1 MLLRNVFL
9 KTLRDE
15 RRSLLWWAVGIAVL
29 AGYTLVFYPFMR
41 DNSDLTKLMQSLP
54 PALRSIYGQADFST
68 GSGYLGSALFNL
80 MVPLLFLVYGIT
92 QGASAI
98 AGEEDRRTLDL
109 LLANPVSR
117 SHVVL
122 AKFAALCAALV
133 GLGVVLWL
141 TLWLGGTL
149 VQLNVPV
156 GNLAAAT
163 LSGVLLGGAA
173 AALALAVGAATGN
186 RGISLG
192 IAATVALA
200 GYLVRTL
207 AASIP
212 ALADWQ
218 KLSPFYY
225 YNNHQPL
232 INGLSLGNAAV
243 FLVAAA
249 LCVAAAVA
257 LFTRRDL
264 AV

>member
-1 MLLRNVFL
+1 MLRNVFL

-15 RRSLLWWAVGIAVL
+15 RKALIAWAIGMAALAAYSIA
-29 AGYTLVFYPFMR
+29 FFPFMR

-80 MVPLLFLVYGIT
+80 AVPWLFLIYGIT
-92 QGASAI
+92 QGANAI

-117 SHVVL
+117 TSVLL
-122 AKFAALCAALV
+122 AKFAAICTALV
-133 GLGVVLWL
+133 GLGIVLWL
-141 TLWLGGTL
+141 TLWLGGNL

-156 GNLAAAT
+156 GNLAAAV
-163 LSGVLLGGAA
+163 LSGVLLGGAGS
-173 AALALAVGAATGN
+173 ALTLAVGAGTGN
-186 RGISLG
+186 RGVSVG
-192 IAATVALA
+192 VGAAVVFA
-200 GYLVRTL
+200 GYLWQTL
-207 AASIP
+207 TSAVSD
-212 ALADWQ
+212 LADWQ

-225 YNNHQPL
+225 YSHHQPL
-232 INGLSLGNAAV
+232 LNGLSLGNAAV
-243 FLVAAA
+243 FVVAAGV
-249 LCVAAAVA
+249 CVAVAVT

>member
-1 MLLRNVFL
+1 MLRNVFL

-15 RRSLLWWAVGIAVL
+15 RKALIAWAIGMAVL
-29 AGYTLVFYPFMR
+29 AGYTLVFFPFLR
-41 DNSDLTKLMQSLP
+41 DNTDLTKMMQSLP
-54 PALRSIYGQADFST
+54 PALRSVYGQADFST
-68 GSGYLGSALFNL
+68 GSGYLGSAVFNL
-80 MVPLLFLVYGIT
+80 TVPVLFLIYGIT

-117 SHVVL
+117 TSVLL
-122 AKFAALCAALV
+122 AKFGAICTALA

-141 TLWLGGTL
+141 TLWIGGSF
-149 VQLNVPV
+149 VQLNVLV

-163 LSGVLLGGAA
+163 LSGVLLGVVGAA
-173 AALALAVGAATGN
+173 LTLAVGAATGN
-186 RGISLG
+186 RGLSLG
-192 IAATVALA
+192 IGAAVAFA
-200 GYLVRTL
+200 GYLLRTL

-212 ALADWQ
+212 ELADWQ

-243 FLVAAA
+243 FVVAAGI
-249 LCVAAAVA
+249 CVVVAVA

>member
-1 MLLRNVFL
+1 MLRNVTL

-15 RRSLLWWAVGIAVL
+15 RKALIGWAIGIAVL
-29 AGYTLVFYPFMR
+29 AAYTLAFFPFMR
-41 DNSDLTKLMQSLP
+41 DNTDLTKLMQSLP

-80 MVPLLFLVYGIT
+80 TVPLLFLIYGIT
-92 QGASAI
+92 QGANAI

-117 SHVVL
+117 PSVLL
-122 AKFAALCAALV
+122 AKFAAICAALV
-133 GLGVVLWL
+133 GLGVILWL
-141 TLWLGGTL
+141 TLWIGGSL

-156 GNLAAAT
+156 GNLAAAV
-163 LSGVLLGGAA
+163 LSGVLFGAA
-173 AALALAVGAATGN
+173 ASALTLAVGAATGS
-186 RGISLG
+186 RGLSLG
-192 IAATVALA
+192 VGGAVLFA
-200 GYLVRTL
+200 GYLLQTL

-212 ALADWQ
+212 ELADWQ

-225 YNNHQPL
+225 YSHHQPL
-232 INGLSLGNAAV
+232 IHGLSLGNAAV
-243 FLVAAA
+243 LIIAAGV
-249 LCVAAAVA
+249 CVAVAVG

>member
-1 MLLRNVFL
+1 MLRNVFL

-15 RRSLLWWAVGIAVL
+15 RRALIGWAIGIAVL
-29 AGYTLVFYPFMR
+29 AGYTLVFFPFMR
-41 DNSDLTKLMQSLP
+41 DNTELTKLMQTLP
-54 PALRSIYGQADFST
+54 TALRSIYGQADFST
-68 GSGYLGSALFNL
+68 GSGYLSSALFNL
-80 MVPLLFLVYGIT
+80 MVPLLFLIYGIT
-92 QGASAI
+92 QGANAI

-117 SHVVL
+117 TSVLL
-122 AKFAALCAALV
+122 AKFAAICAALI

-141 TLWLGGTL
+141 TLLIGGNL
-149 VQLNVPV
+149 VQLNVPL

-173 AALALAVGAATGN
+173 SALTLAVGAATGN
-186 RGISLG
+186 RGVSLG
-192 IAATVALA
+192 IGAAVLFA
-200 GYLVRTL
+200 GYLLQTL

-212 ALADWQ
+212 ELADWQ

-225 YNNHQPL
+225 YSHHQPL

-243 FLVAAA
+243 LIVAAGIC
-249 LCVAAAVA
+249 LAVA
-257 LFTRRDL
+257 VGLFTRRDL